1 MPPSARKAGSDRLP
15 NTQPT
20 MKNNSA
26 ISMRPEPP
34 PTV

>member
-1 MPPSARKAGSDRLP
+1 MPPSARNAGSDRLP
-15 NTQPT
+15 NTLPMT
-20 MKNNSA
+20 KNNSA